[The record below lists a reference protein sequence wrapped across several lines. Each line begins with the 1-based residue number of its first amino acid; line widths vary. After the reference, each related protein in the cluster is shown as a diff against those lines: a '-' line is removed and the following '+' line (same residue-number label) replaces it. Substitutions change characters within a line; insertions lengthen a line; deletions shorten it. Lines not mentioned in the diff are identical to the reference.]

1 MSAVCAD
8 ELVALMAPMPIACL
22 GWFCLGYHLADAPS
36 RVASVRAL
44 ILASGLVDAD
54 IVTEHNVGEVLKKI
68 LLRAPA
74 ILTTHP
80 RPFAVAQPLPAPGL
94 EVT

>member
-1 MSAVCAD
+1 MISLLTISAVCAD
-8 ELVALMAPMPIACL
+8 DLVALMAPIPIACL

-36 RVASVRAL
+36 RVTSVRAL

-54 IVTEHNVGEVLKKI
+54 IVTEHI